1 MLTPFSA
8 SSEKYKFPAASYVV
22 LSVGCVLSLCAP
34 EKAFSQTQGA
44 VENAVRQA
52 EGLRQQA
59 EQREKASSTAPAAEA
74 DGPPETYPGE
84 NADLG
89 PQTLLKQKPKA
100 KPLFELSADT
110 MFTWTTNATG
120 DATGKHAAITAET
133 WSLALAPEAKDIGI
147 GKLGWHAGYRQLFWM
162 YDVWRIHPEL
172 NGNNFMMSSAFLSSN
187 LSFKENWNASL
198 GLDYNRIMND
208 SGVAAEPNQWR
219 LGRLADASKWTE
231 VYTEWNPNW
240 SLSRN
245 IGLGDKAGLTLGYNG
260 GYHFTKTDP
269 NPLTW
274 SSDHLDSGVSLT
286 LSLTP
291 IEKWVIQ
298 PGVRFN
304 YQVYT
309 QPQNAGGHRSDRT
322 LSPGLTVL
330 WMPSERWSVR
340 ASFGS
345 EFKYSSNADTPNY
358 HKFEGSTGVSFTYKF

>member
-147 GKLGWHAGYRQLFWM
+147 GKLGWRAGYRQLFWM

-172 NGNNFMMSSAFLSSN
+172 
-187 LSFKENWNASL
+187 
-198 GLDYNRIMND
+198 
-208 SGVAAEPNQWR
+208 
-219 LGRLADASKWTE
+219 
-231 VYTEWNPNW
+231 
-240 SLSRN
+240 
-245 IGLGDKAGLTLGYNG
+245 
-260 GYHFTKTDP
+260 
-269 NPLTW
+269 
-274 SSDHLDSGVSLT
+274 
-286 LSLTP
+286 
-291 IEKWVIQ
+291 
-298 PGVRFN
+298 
-304 YQVYT
+304 
-309 QPQNAGGHRSDRT
+309 
-322 LSPGLTVL
+322 
-330 WMPSERWSVR
+330 
-340 ASFGS
+340 
-345 EFKYSSNADTPNY
+345 
-358 HKFEGSTGVSFTYKF
+358 